1 MQKIRL
7 IVVGIML
14 SALLGCASNQTVIPD
29 QQTTRSTLYER
40 VLRLK
45 TLGCDKLPALERE
58 LLVLLIKSLMPVYPT
73 NGICNPQWIND
84 VLLERIKRA

>member
-7 IVVGIML
+7 IVVGIVL
-14 SALLGCASNQTVIPD
+14 SALLGCASNQVVKSD
-29 QQTTRSTLYER
+29 QPSTRSTIYER

-45 TLGCDKLPALERE
+45 ALGCDKLPALERE
-58 LLVLLIKSLMPVYPT
+58 LLVLLIKSLVPVYPA
-73 NGICNPQWIND
+73 NGICNPQWVSD